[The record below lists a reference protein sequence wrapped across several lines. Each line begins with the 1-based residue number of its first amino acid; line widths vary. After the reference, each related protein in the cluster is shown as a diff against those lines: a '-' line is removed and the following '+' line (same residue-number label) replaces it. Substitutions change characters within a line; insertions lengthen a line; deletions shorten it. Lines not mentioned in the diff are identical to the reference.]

1 MAAWSDPS
9 LTVLDSPL
17 SQLNSDGRRTY
28 TGDSSVIS
36 DVDGCS
42 YEEDLVSHI
51 NSITDSNNHLMTK
64 YKWCL
69 NYQEA
74 AVYLQEGENNDKYD
88 THPSNYDAL
97 PAYQVAHNYW
107 FHILDLFASILL
119 LSLALCESPAVTNM
133 ALPVGVHSSLE
144 LFCLLILALILG
156 IRLKWLKFRTFFK
169 HKRTVLKMFLLLVML
184 VEAFVMICRQKNH
197 LRVTRAVRPFFLM
210 DSYYCKGVRRFT
222 RQIFQSLRPI
232 FDMLLL
238 LLFFMLIF
246 SILGFYLFS
255 DINNYTYFSTIQDSF
270 VSLFVL
276 LTTANYPD
284 VMMPAYNESRFYVA
298 FFIIYLSLEL
308 FFLMNLLLAVV
319 YDKFSSLEK
328 EKLRKLFF
336 HKRLGCRYA
345 FQLLVSRQHP
355 ATIQL
360 KHFQGMMQY
369 LRPKM
374 SRKDVYL
381 TFKSMNVLST
391 GSLSL
396 TEFFTVYGCSKLKW
410 KPKNVSTIW
419 SEDFRYPF
427 NLIFRVLHR
436 IVTHKCFEYYIYL
449 TIASNFTWIVIETVQ
464 MSVQHISV
472 KKYDFTATG
481 VTVFFIY
488 IYVIEACLK
497 ILGKGPRE
505 YFTTGWDLFDF
516 FVTLVSIIGL
526 LGEIVNHNFYYIMV
540 LRPFRLLRLFK
551 INRRYRDVLGTF
563 FVIFSR
569 LVSIAL
575 TIMMLYYFFGIIGME
590 LIGDVDL
597 TNCCKNTSVEDFYR
611 EDNSTSIQGFYY
623 LNNFQNI
630 LYSGV
635 TLFELTVVNNWFII
649 MEGYANAVSE
659 WLRLYFM
666 LFYIVSMVVMNIV
679 VAFVL
684 DAFLFRIQYKRTMNC
699 KDIEDESIQQIDIPL
714 SQRNYKCTKV
724 IYQGERHKNRED
736 FSLQMYQDEV
746 TVWLEEEVQEHMHAI
761 NYMKNLQQRNR
772 DNSANLEDFSV
783 NDSDTRHLTL
793 TL

>member
-1 MAAWSDPS
+1 MAACSDPS
-9 LTVLDSPL
+9 LTHLDSPL
-17 SQLNSDGRRTY
+17 SQINSDGRRTY

-36 DVDGCS
+36 DVDGCD
-42 YEEDLVSHI
+42 YEGDLVSHI
-51 NSITDSNNHLMTK
+51 NSITDSNNHLTSK

-88 THPSNYDAL
+88 THPSNYEAL
-97 PAYQVAHNYW
+97 PAYQVAHNHW

-119 LSLALCESPAVTNM
+119 LSLALCESPAVTTM

-156 IRLKWLKFRTFFK
+156 IRMKWLKFRTFFK

-255 DINNYTYFSTIQDSF
+255 DIKDYTYFSTIQDSF

-319 YDKFSSLEK
+319 YDTFSSLEK

-355 ATIQL
+355 TTIQL

-374 SRKDVYL
+374 SQKDIYL

-396 TEFFTVYGCSKLKW
+396 AEFFTVYGCSKLKW

-427 NLIFRVLHR
+427 NLIFRVLYR

-590 LIGDVDL
+590 IIGDVDL

-611 EDNSTSIQGFYY
+611 EDNSTSIQGLYY

-630 LYSGV
+630 VYSGV

-649 MEGYANAVSE
+649 MEGYANTVSE

-714 SQRNYKCTKV
+714 SA
-724 IYQGERHKNRED
+724 EE
-736 FSLQMYQDEV
+736 LQMCE
-746 TVWLEEEVQEHMHAI
+746 QESMP
-761 NYMKNLQQRNR
+761 
-772 DNSANLEDFSV
+772 
-783 NDSDTRHLTL
+783 LTPL
-793 TL
+793 YSGDQSNTNVSTLKGIVIII